1 MRNNDHNFGHNLK
14 VLRLQLGL
22 SQMAAA
28 ASAQLTNGSIS
39 QYERGV
45 CDPSLAHAIRLA
57 GVLDVPLAVLTGARL
72 AGPT

>member
-1 MRNNDHNFGHNLK
+1 
-14 VLRLQLGL
+14 
-22 SQMAAA
+22 MAAA

-57 GVLDVPLAVLTGARL
+57 GVLDVPLATLTGARL